1 MYMHVLYGDA
11 EPP

>member
-1 MYMHVLYGDA
+1 MYMHVLYSAA